1 MGKPMTEIELLQQIG
16 LNKYEAEAYYTL
28 LSQGPLTGYEL
39 GKRSPVPLSRSYEIL
54 ERLTTKGL
62 ALAQPGDPPRYT
74 ATNPDL
80 FLGRVR
86 TTMVETLAALTEALT
101 SLPRVDTIGEFW
113 VIRGRQHI
121 LERTQAMITG
131 AQHTLELHLSVQQDP
146 DIVHLQTVV
155 HAQDQRLVHTRLSLS
170 DTRGSPI
177 LLLIDGRE
185 ALAGTLTPSEQ
196 CQAVVSANSAL
207 VALLNRFFSDAPVTE
222 KPALTTPAKTA
233 RSEERLDWIAWE
245 ERKQRR
251 LWNGDTG
258 THVA

>member
-1 MGKPMTEIELLQQIG
+1 MLEIELLQQIG

-39 GKRSPVPLSRSYEIL
+39 GKRSPVPLSRSYEII
-54 ERLTTKGL
+54 ERLLQKGL

-86 TTMVETLAALTEALT
+86 TSMAETLATLTEALT
-101 SLPRVDTIGEFW
+101 SLPRVDTTDEFW
-113 VIRGRQHI
+113 IIRGRQHI
-121 LERTQAMITG
+121 LERAQAMIAE
-131 AQHTLELHLSVQQDP
+131 AQHTLELHLPAQQGA
-146 DIVHLQTVV
+146 DIIHLQTVV
-155 HAQDQRLVHTRLSLS
+155 HAQNQRFVDARISLS
-170 DTRGSPI
+170 DTREELI

-185 ALAGTLTPSEQ
+185 ALAGTLTPSKQ

-207 VALLNRFFSDAPVTE
+207 VALLSHYFGGSFVAE
-222 KPALTTPAKTA
+222 KPVLTTPVKTA
-233 RSEERLDWIAWE
+233 QSEERLDWIAWE

-251 LWNGDTG
+251 LWNVDAG

>member
-1 MGKPMTEIELLQQIG
+1 MTTIELLQQIG

-54 ERLTTKGL
+54 ERLIQKGL

-74 ATNPDL
+74 ATHPDL

-86 TTMVETLAALTEALT
+86 TTMAETLAVLTEALT
-101 SLPRVDTIGEFW
+101 SLPQVDTTGEFW

-121 LERTQAMITG
+121 LERAQAMIAG
-131 AQHTLELHLSVQQDP
+131 AQHILELHLPVQQDL

-155 HAQDQRLVHTRLSLS
+155 HTQNQRLVQTRLSLS
-170 DTRGSPI
+170 HDWRLPI

-196 CQAVVSANSAL
+196 CQAVVSANFAL
-207 VALLNRFFSDAPVTE
+207 VALLNRFFSDAPVAE
-222 KPALTTPAKTA
+222 KTALTPLVKTA
-233 RSEERLDWIAWE
+233 RPAERLDWIAWE

-251 LWNGDTG
+251 LWNVNTG
-258 THVA
+258 NSIA